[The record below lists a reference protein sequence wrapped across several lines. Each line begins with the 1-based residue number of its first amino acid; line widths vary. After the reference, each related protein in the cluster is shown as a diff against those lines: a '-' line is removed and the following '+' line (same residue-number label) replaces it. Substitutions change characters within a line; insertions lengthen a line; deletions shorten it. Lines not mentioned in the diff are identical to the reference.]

1 MEVDPSSLRDAAV
14 ELKKESNKVG
24 EWTALGG
31 AGVAPRLI
39 GLASAALFIDADA
52 ASTQAKTVLKS
63 RIGQLG
69 NLLEVSAAA
78 YVDTDAD
85 AAARLSKF
93 ADMNSVDG
101 PKASYR

>member
-1 MEVDPSSLRDAAV
+1 MEVDPSSLRAAAV
-14 ELKKESNKVG
+14 ELKKQSNKVD

-31 AGVAPRLI
+31 AGVAPLLN
-39 GLASAALFIDADA
+39 GLVSAALFVDADA
-52 ASTQAKTVLKS
+52 ASTQAKTVLRS

-78 YVDTDAD
+78 YKDTDTDA
-85 AAARLSKF
+85 ATRLSTF
-93 ADMNSVDG
+93 ADMNAVDG